1 MPDFF
6 TSLISN
12 MPTSMAAFSVSTAIV
27 ALAEMGDK
35 TQLLALLLAARFR
48 KPLPIILAILAATLI
63 NHGLSAVLGQFI
75 TRMVDP
81 TVMMWILA
89 AGFIGMAI
97 WMLIPDELDDETEN
111 INKWQRYGVFG
122 ATFVLFFLA
131 EIGDKTQIA
140 TVALAARFDSIFWV
154 TAGTTL
160 GMLLANVP
168 AVFIGDK
175 LAHKLPI
182 ALIHKISAFIF
193 LTIGIFTI
201 VQHYFF

>member
-12 MPTSMAAFSVSTAIV
+12 MPSSMAAFSVSTAIV

>member
-75 TRMVDP
+75 TRMVNP

>member
-81 TVMMWILA
+81 TVMIWILA